1 MTDRILSTK
10 EVKCEGGNAFA
21 PAQRILTEKTL
32 CKQSKDNTILLCVR
46 IEMLVSFSIIVP
58 VL

>member
-10 EVKCEGGNAFA
+10 EGKCEGGNAFA
-21 PAQRILTEKTL
+21 PAQRILREKTL

-46 IEMLVSFSIIVP
+46 IEISFSIIVP
-58 VL
+58 IL

>member
-1 MTDRILSTK
+1 MTDRILSTE

-21 PAQRILTEKTL
+21 PAQRILREKTL

-46 IEMLVSFSIIVP
+46 IEISFSIIVP
-58 VL
+58 IL